1 MLAQRI
7 GNKELERIAEL
18 GKNSLARYIS
28 GETTP
33 KADVVARMATATGCD
48 PGWLLTGEG
57 EPYPT
62 ATGTPAT
69 AAAIEAALAS
79 IIRLA
84 HHAAEAVTALEP
96 YVGEQALQSQIPAA
110 EIRTAARALRDAG
123 GQLLGIAGREG
134 DE

>member
-1 MLAQRI
+1 MDALLAI
-7 GNKELERIAEL
+7 IE
-18 GKNSLARYIS
+18 
-28 GETTP
+28 
-33 KADVVARMATATGCD
+33 ATGCD

-134 DE
+134 E